1 MSGRFHPIPG
11 SVGRKKSVRED
22 GAAES
27 GKVICRRI
35 DPAHAAFC
43 WLGAILSVGREAN
56 QTYGVDSPN

>member
-1 MSGRFHPIPG
+1 MSGQFHPTPG
-11 SVGRKKSVRED
+11 SVGRKKSVRGD

-43 WLGAILSVGREAN
+43 WLGAICLWGEKQIKLTV
-56 QTYGVDSPN
+56 